1 MPRDATPAACS
12 SGTPGFWG
20 QYRPNAGTN
29 RPFLSLPKLESQQ
42 KPVKA
47 STDIALPGMGGGDSG
62 LGGGGDGTGGKG
74 EGAGWNEDD
83 GEEYLNLA
91 QAEELAA
98 AKNIKLPADFAA
110 AAVEGGLR
118 LSTLQ
123 HYISLLSGGW
133 LTRWLA
139 STIPAF
145 RDRLIADRMFLFKVL
160 AEVTIDTGCATVAE
174 VRKRGDEFWG
184 EFEFYLSDLMVGLV
198 LDVVLV
204 GLLAPVALKGRKP
217 RAQTGW
223 IKKRLAALPSAVFEA
238 STPTRPYTVLG
249 RLGCLGVKALEYS
262 LAGFACG
269 LVGQGVANS
278 LMIVKRKYQGAREDD
293 VAVPPLIG
301 TALVWGLFM
310 GVSSNVRYQT
320 VFGLERLVELTIA
333 RRFPPIAYGT
343 TVAIRFANNVIGGEQ
358 FVDLARWAGVQ

>member
-1 MPRDATPAACS
+1 MPAMGQGGEVSLSGRAQSLGRAA
-12 SGTPGFWG
+12 GGGP
-20 QYRPNAGTN
+20 
-29 RPFLSLPKLESQQ
+29 
-42 KPVKA
+42 
-47 STDIALPGMGGGDSG
+47 ALPHRNTSSHACHPPRRW
-62 LGGGGDGTGGKG
+62 TG
-74 EGAGWNEDD
+74 
-83 GEEYLNLA
+83 
-91 QAEELAA
+91 
-98 AKNIKLPADFAA
+98 
-110 AAVEGGLR
+110 
-118 LSTLQ
+118 
-123 HYISLLSGGW
+123 
-133 LTRWLA
+133 
-139 STIPAF
+139 
-145 RDRLIADRMFLFKVL
+145 
-160 AEVTIDTGCATVAE
+160 
-174 VRKRGDEFWG
+174 
-184 EFEFYLSDLMVGLV
+184 
-198 LDVVLV
+198 
-204 GLLAPVALKGRKP
+204 
-217 RAQTGW
+217 